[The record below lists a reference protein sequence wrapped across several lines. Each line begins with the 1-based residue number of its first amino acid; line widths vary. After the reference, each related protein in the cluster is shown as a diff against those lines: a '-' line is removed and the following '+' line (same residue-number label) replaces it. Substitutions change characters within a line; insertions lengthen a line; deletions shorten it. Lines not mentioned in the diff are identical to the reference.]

1 MPSVSVSE
9 GKIVS
14 LKIEYN
20 LTEHC
25 NYGCA
30 ECSHFSPYLAK
41 KESSLATFVHD
52 LEALAKVLRVYRFRF
67 VGGEPL
73 LHRELLQHVQAVR
86 DSGIAGE
93 VQVCTNGA
101 LLTAFPRKCWQR
113 SIR

>member
-67 VGGEPL
+67 VGGNYSTGGENSP
-73 LHRELLQHVQAVR
+73 
-86 DSGIAGE
+86 AG
-93 VQVCTNGA
+93 
-101 LLTAFPRKCWQR
+101 
-113 SIR
+113 

>member
-1 MPSVSVSE
+1 MLSAAISPLIWLR
-9 GKIVS
+9 K
-14 LKIEYN
+14 
-20 LTEHC
+20 
-25 NYGCA
+25 
-30 ECSHFSPYLAK
+30 SHP
-41 KESSLATFVHD
+41 LATFVRD

-101 LLTAFPRKCWQR
+101 LLDRVSEGVLAAIDC
-113 SIR
+113 